1 MRAAWFACSARLL
14 AVEVGPPDAG
24 GLQRGRR
31 LRVNVLDHVAGA
43 KDAEGI
49 AVVIDVFRAFSVAAY
64 AFSRGAATVIPI
76 ANVDDAR
83 RLKHEHPDW
92 LLIGERHARPLP
104 GFDCGNSPSDLEKL
118 EVNGRTIIH
127 TTHAGTQGL
136 TAVPVAVETLTGALV
151 NAGAIVRYLQSKQPD
166 VVTLVRMG
174 HEARENCA
182 EDDLCAE
189 LLRSRLLGEPMPVAG
204 VRELLRKAPS
214 AHKFFDPACDWAPER
229 DFDLCTRV
237 DEFDFVLRR
246 DASATPPCL
255 RKIDVPK
262 AEPSFESRP

>member
-1 MRAAWFACSARLL
+1 MQ
-14 AVEVGPPDAG
+14 VK
-24 GLQRGRR
+24 
-31 LRVNVLDHVAGA
+31 VLDHVAGA
-43 KDAEGI
+43 QAAQGI
-49 AVVIDVFRAFSVAAY
+49 AVVIDVFRAFSVAAH
-64 AFSRGAATVIPI
+64 AFSRGAATVIPV
-76 ANVDDAR
+76 ADVEYAR
-83 RLKHEHPDW
+83 ELKREHPDW

-104 GFDCGNSPSDLEKL
+104 GFDCGNSPADLEKL
-118 EVNGRTIIH
+118 EVAGRTIIH

-136 TAVPVAVETLTGALV
+136 TAVPESVPTITGALV
-151 NAGAIVRYLQSKQPD
+151 NAGAIVRYLQSQRPEI
-166 VVTLVRMG
+166 VTLVRMG

-246 DASATPPCL
+246 DSSSAPPRL
-255 RKIDVPK
+255 RRIDVPK
-262 AEPSFESRP
+262 AEPHFESQ